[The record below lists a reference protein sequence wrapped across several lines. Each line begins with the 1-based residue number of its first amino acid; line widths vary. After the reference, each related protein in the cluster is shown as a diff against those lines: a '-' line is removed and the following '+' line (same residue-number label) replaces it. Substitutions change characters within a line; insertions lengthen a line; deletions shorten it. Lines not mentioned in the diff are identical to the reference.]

1 MASIAELIAITKE
14 LRELEK
20 SVVPSTLLPIQT
32 FTIGIPAATTL
43 RFSLP
48 SRSFWV
54 NFSSSS
60 VSIYGAPVSSW
71 SGAAGLLLSNATKL
85 TPFANGLQPLD
96 LSDFTV
102 FVGAANSGVTL
113 VAFVQQAAQLAT

>member
-1 MASIAELIAITKE
+1 MASLAELIAVTKE

-20 SVVPSTLLPIQT
+20 GVVPSTANAIQT
-32 FTIGIPAATTL
+32 FVIGIPAATTL

-48 SRSFWV
+48 SRCYWV
-54 NFSSSS
+54 NFASSS

-71 SGAAGLLLSNATKL
+71 SAAAGLLITSATKL
-85 TPFANGLQPLD
+85 APFASGPQPLD
-96 LSDFTV
+96 LSDFSV

-113 VAFVQQAAQLAT
+113 TAFVQQSAPLAS